1 MIIISFDP
9 GISTGCAIKKEDKY
23 FTCTLALEEAQGGKL
38 RELITPCDQVV
49 YENFVGYASHQMR
62 VSAEGFETVKLIG
75 RIQEICLQLNK
86 PVFKYAAQNRLA
98 WMKKAKELIKT
109 KQTISI
115 NPTRHEPDALAH
127 LLNHEYQLKQAAI
140 LEEIIAARKKA

>member
-9 GISTGCAIKKEDKY
+9 GISSGVAIKKDDKY
-23 FTCTLALEEAQGGKL
+23 FTCTLSLEEAQGGKL

-49 YENFVGYASHQMR
+49 YENFVGYKSHDMR

-86 PVFKYAAQNRLA
+86 SIFKYGAQNRLA
-98 WMKKAKELIKT
+98 WMKKAKEMIKA

-115 NPTRHEPDALAH
+115 KPTQHEADALGH
-127 LLNHEYQLKQAAI
+127 LLNHEYQMQQAAK
-140 LEEIIAARKKA
+140 LEAIIATRKR